1 MFHKILIL
9 NSLLLIQLIMKNLF
23 VAVFILFVAVV
34 QAQTVTKYSP
44 KDLESW
50 QSLGAGL
57 GYVTHNQFMMEEVE
71 GSIGF
76 MIFSPEKY
84 NDVVLRYEVM
94 TMNPATVLVALLNA
108 SDMGNSIGLTI
119 SDDNKGSFGFW
130 TKEAEDY
137 MFGFRVVAHNSTPF
151 LRKHP
156 ATEGESTTIGLAEK
170 DMMHSGWRHT
180 VELGKKGKKLW
191 LKIDD
196 ETVIDVTD
204 EKPLD
209 AGKISIRVRGTA
221 VILGKSMIR
230 NLEIIGEPVK

>member
-1 MFHKILIL
+1 MRVIITVFLMF
-9 NSLLLIQLIMKNLF
+9 F
-23 VAVFILFVAVV
+23 VFGI

-50 QSLGAGL
+50 QRLGDGK
-57 GYVTHNQFMMEEVE
+57 GYVTHGQFMMEEVE

-108 SDMGNSIGLTI
+108 SDKGKSTDLII
-119 SDDNKGSFGFW
+119 ADDNKGSFGHW

-137 MFGFRVVAHNSTPF
+137 MFGFRVMAHNSTPF

-156 ATEGESTTIGLAEK
+156 APEDGKSGIGLAEK
-170 DMMHSGWRHT
+170 DVMQSGWRHT
-180 VELGKKGKKLW
+180 VEIGKKGSKLW
-191 LKIDD
+191 LKIDG
-196 ETVIDVTD
+196 ETLIDVTD
-204 EKPLD
+204 DKPLD

-221 VILGKSMIR
+221 GILGKSMIR

>member
-1 MFHKILIL
+1 MRIIITVFLMF
-9 NSLLLIQLIMKNLF
+9 
-23 VAVFILFVAVV
+23 FIFGI

-50 QSLGAGL
+50 QSLGDGK
-57 GYVTHNQFMMEEVE
+57 GYVTHGQFMMEEVD

-84 NDVVLRYEVM
+84 NDVILRYEVM

-108 SDMGNSIGLTI
+108 SDKGNSTDLIIT
-119 SDDNKGSFGFW
+119 DDNKGSFGHW

-137 MFGFRVVAHNSTPF
+137 MFGFRVMAHNSTPF

-156 ATEGESTTIGLAEK
+156 APEGGKSGIGLAEK
-170 DMMHSGWRHT
+170 NVMQSGWRHT
-180 VELGKKGKKLW
+180 VEIGKKGSRLW
-191 LKIDD
+191 LKIDG
-196 ETVIDVTD
+196 ETLIDVTD
-204 EKPLD
+204 NKPLD
-209 AGKISIRVRGTA
+209 AGKISLRVRGTA
-221 VILGKSMIR
+221 GILGKSMIR

>member
-1 MFHKILIL
+1 MKIIATVFL
-9 NSLLLIQLIMKNLF
+9 MVF
-23 VAVFILFVAVV
+23 VLGI

-50 QSLGAGL
+50 QSLGDGK
-57 GYVTHNQFMMEEVE
+57 GYVTHNQFMMEEVD

-84 NDVVLRYEVM
+84 KDVVLRYEVM
-94 TMNPATVLVALLNA
+94 TMNAATVLVALLNA
-108 SDMGNSIGLTI
+108 SDKGNSTDLTI
-119 SDDNKGSFGFW
+119 ADDNKGSFGHW

-156 ATEGESTTIGLAEK
+156 SPEGESTTIGLAEK
-170 DMMHSGWRHT
+170 DMMYSGWRHT

-191 LKIDD
+191 LKIDG

-209 AGKISIRVRGTA
+209 AGKIAIRVRGTA
-221 VILGKSMIR
+221 GILGKSMIR
-230 NLEIIGEPVK
+230 NLEIIGEPVIE